1 MDPVRI
7 AREVVETRFPA
18 ARAAILGG
26 SANTG
31 RRTASSDLDLV
42 VFLDGPPA
50 PYRETTELDGVPVEL
65 FCHTAESY
73 EGFAARETADRRSP
87 LLHMCG
93 EGVVLLD
100 RDGFGLRTR
109 ADARARLRAGPPPLS
124 ATDLEDHRYL
134 LTDLLDD
141 LDGADDPDELVFIA
155 DRLVIAVAELVL
167 LAGGRWRSHGKWLLR
182 RLREA
187 DPATCR
193 ELLLGY
199 RQVVCAGDPAPMRRV
214 AAAVLDGVGGRLL
227 VGYRRDAP
235 AWFRR

>member
-1 MDPVRI
+1 MDPVRM
-7 AREVVETRFPA
+7 AREVVETRFPT

-31 RRTASSDLDLV
+31 SRTAESDLDVV

-50 PYRETTELDGVPVEL
+50 PYRETTEHDGVPVEL
-65 FCHTAESY
+65 FCHTPESY
-73 EGFAARETADRRSP
+73 EGFAEQETASRRSP

-100 RDGFGLRTR
+100 RDGFGHRTR
-109 ADARARLRAGPPPLS
+109 VEAQARLRAGPPPLS
-124 ATDLEDHRYL
+124 AAELEDHRYL

-141 LDGADDPDELVFIA
+141 LDGASDPDELVFIA
-155 DRLVIAVAELVL
+155 DRLLIAVAELIL
-167 LAGGRWRSHGKWLLR
+167 LAGGRWRSRGKWLLR

-187 DPATCR
+187 DPETCR

-199 RQVVCAGDPAPMRRV
+199 RQVVCTGDPVLFRRV
-214 AAAVLDGVGGRLL
+214 AAGVLDGVGGRLL
-227 VGYRRDAP
+227 AGYRRDAP
-235 AWFRR
+235 TGLRR

>member
-7 AREVVETRFPA
+7 ARQVVEGRFPG

-26 SANTG
+26 SAITG
-31 RRTASSDLDLV
+31 WRTASSDLDIV
-42 VFLDGPPA
+42 VILDGPPA
-50 PYRETTELDGVPVEL
+50 PYRETTEHDGVPVEL
-65 FCHTAESY
+65 FCHTTESY
-73 EGFAARETADRRSP
+73 ERFAGQETANRRSP
-87 LLHMCG
+87 LLHMCA

-100 RDGFGLRTR
+100 RDGFGCRTR
-109 ADARARLRAGPPPLS
+109 AEARARLRAGPPPLS
-124 ATDLEDHRYL
+124 AAELEEHRYL

-141 LDGADDPDELVFIA
+141 LDGADELIFIA
-155 DRLVIAVAELVL
+155 DRLLTAVAELIL

-187 DPATCR
+187 DPETCR

-199 RQVVCAGDPAPMRRV
+199 RQVVCSGDRALMRRV
-214 AAAVLDGVGGRLL
+214 AAAVLDGAGGRLL

-235 AWFRR
+235 SGFRR

>member
-31 RRTASSDLDLV
+31 SRTAKSDLDVV

-50 PYRETTELDGVPVEL
+50 PYRETIEHDGVPVEL
-65 FCHTAESY
+65 FCHTPESY
-73 EGFAARETADRRSP
+73 EAFATQETASRRSP

-93 EGVVLLD
+93 EGLVLLD
-100 RDGFGLRTR
+100 RDGFGQRTQ
-109 ADARARLRAGPPPLS
+109 AEAQARLRAGPPPLS
-124 ATDLEDHRYL
+124 STDLEDHRYL
-134 LTDLLDD
+134 ITDLLDD
-141 LDGADDPDELVFIA
+141 LDGADDPDELVFVA
-155 DRLVIAVAELVL
+155 DRLLIAVAELIL
-167 LAGGRWRSHGKWLLR
+167 LMGGRWRSHGKWLLR

-187 DPATCR
+187 DPKTCR

-199 RQVVCAGDPAPMRRV
+199 RQVVCAGDPTLLRQVV
-214 AAAVLDGVGGRLL
+214 AVVLDGVGGRLL

-235 AWFRR
+235 TGFRR

>member
-26 SANTG
+26 SAITG
-31 RRTASSDLDLV
+31 RRTSSSDLDVV

-50 PYRETTELDGVPVEL
+50 PYRETTEVDGVPVEL
-65 FCHTAESY
+65 FRHTAESY
-73 EGFAARETADRRSP
+73 EDFADRETADRRSP

-100 RDGFGLRTR
+100 RDGFGRRTR
-109 ADARARLRAGPPPLS
+109 ADAQARLRAGPPPLS
-124 ATDLEDHRYL
+124 AADLEDRRYL

-141 LDGADDPDELVFIA
+141 LDGAGDPDELVFIA
-155 DRLVIAVAELVL
+155 DRLMTAVAELVL

-187 DPATCR
+187 EPEICR

-199 RQVVCAGDPAPMRRV
+199 RQVVCAGDPAPLGRV

-227 VGYRRDAP
+227 VGYRRGAP
-235 AWFRR
+235 AGFRR